1 MDQALEKTILSH
13 VTGAIRR
20 SLSIAD
26 LHVALDTHLSED
38 LALDSLDVVE
48 VAMSLEETFDIE
60 FPQEVVQQFN
70 VVADIVAYLKKRFFF
85 EDERLLGQVA

>member
-1 MDQALEKTILSH
+1 
-13 VTGAIRR
+13 
-20 SLSIAD
+20 
-26 LHVALDTHLSED
+26 
-38 LALDSLDVVE
+38 
-48 VAMSLEETFDIE
+48 MSLEETFDIE